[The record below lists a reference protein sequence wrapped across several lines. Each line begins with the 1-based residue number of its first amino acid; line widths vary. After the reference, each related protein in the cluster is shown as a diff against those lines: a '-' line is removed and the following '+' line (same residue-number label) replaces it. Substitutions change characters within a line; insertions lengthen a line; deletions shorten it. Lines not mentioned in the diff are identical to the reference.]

1 MRKIVSSAATA
12 VAAKSLDGRLLS
24 KEGIAR
30 LVDNVVPRTTGRESW
45 EKGRIESNS
54 ITSSVQVETDLTIGR
69 CHLSNILRMH
79 EFHKMIKNTTTL
91 REFLF
96 S

>member
-30 LVDNVVPRTTGRESW
+30 LVDNVALQGGSRGRRDELNV
-45 EKGRIESNS
+45 I
-54 ITSSVQVETDLTIGR
+54 QL
-69 CHLSNILRMH
+69 LRKLDMQYR
-79 EFHKMIKNTTTL
+79 L
-91 REFLF
+91 
-96 S
+96 

>member
-30 LVDNVVPRTTGRESW
+30 LVDNVRTTGRESW
-45 EKGRIESNS
+45 EKGRIECHS
-54 ITSSVQVETDLTIGR
+54 ITAQVEYAVQVETDLTMR
-69 CHLSNILRMH
+69 
-79 EFHKMIKNTTTL
+79 
-91 REFLF
+91 
-96 S
+96 